1 MTPRSPKQHHKTTTI
16 SRRLRSRAQQNLSV
30 QPPES
35 LQLRSVRPRRAAT
48 LPEPHLD
55 TLQLHHQFGPNRGLL
70 ARGSSNSLQTSQRQ
84 QEFVHSPNT
93 SPQGSSPGP
102 PIVELPTVHNF
113 QVSPFSAFDYPP
125 SPLPSVSGSLDFE
138 VSLSSTNPQHP
149 HNPLVDFQNMRYVVI
164 RASILKKRSDAKGP

>member
-1 MTPRSPKQHHKTTTI
+1 MTPRSPKQHHKSTTI
-16 SRRLRSRAQQNLSV
+16 SRRLRLRAQQNLSV

-55 TLQLHHQFGPNRGLL
+55 TLQIHHQLGPIRELHL
-70 ARGSSNSLQTSQRQ
+70 RDNSHSLETSQRQ
-84 QEFVHSPNT
+84 QGLLHSPHT

-102 PIVELPTVHNF
+102 TVTEQLTAQNF
-113 QVSPFSAFDYPP
+113 RLSPFSVFEYPP

-138 VSLSSTNPQHP
+138 ASLPSTNHQQP
-149 HNPLVDFQNMRYVVI
+149 HNPLINFQDMRYAAL
-164 RASILKKRSDAKGP
+164 RAPCVDQFRS